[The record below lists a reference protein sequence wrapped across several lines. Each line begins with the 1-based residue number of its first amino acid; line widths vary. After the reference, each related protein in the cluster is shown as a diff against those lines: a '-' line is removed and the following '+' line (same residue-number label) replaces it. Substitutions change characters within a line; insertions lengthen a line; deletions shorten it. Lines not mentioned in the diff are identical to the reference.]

1 MLVDLLY
8 FFVKILKYWE
18 KNIGKKQKKKEK
30 KPNHENNKSSIAT
43 FNKNYLKYVKQ

>member
-18 KNIGKKQKKKEK
+18 KNIGKKQKKK
-30 KPNHENNKSSIAT
+30 PNHENNKSSIAT